1 MLMMKF
7 LLLIVVLFFALGL
20 ASLVMKRLAN
30 ISSRIADLH
39 SDLKKNELK
48 MDLELKKLQSQQTVR
63 EVVEEEKSIDSK

>member
-30 ISSRIADLH
+30 ISARISDLH
-39 SDLKKNELK
+39 SDMKNNELK
-48 MDLELKKLQSQQTVR
+48 VDLELQKLQSQQTVE
-63 EVVEEEKSIDSK
+63 EVIDEEKKIDSK